1 MILCRQITCAVIFC
15 CFTLSCNTNKNKL
28 PSSNSSRYDLLNP
41 VIIKLPD
48 ALAEISGIIY
58 YPKDTSVFAIVDED
72 GLLFKIGL
80 NKKGEIKKWRFDKKH
95 DFEDVVLKDSVF
107 YILISNGDIE
117 MLHFDA
123 GDSIT
128 AAKSIFPDASKK
140 INEFESLYYD
150 DSLQQMVLLC
160 KNCEDAVKDEA
171 VAWGYNI
178 ATQQYT
184 PGIFTIDVK
193 PGLEKLGIKKLKLR
207 PSATAINPITNE
219 LYILASVNNLLI
231 VTDRQGKFKEAY
243 PLDPSVY
250 KQPEGITFTPTGDM
264 IISNESHETG
274 LATILILKN
283 KKKGL

>member
-107 YILISNGDIE
+107 YILILLLNLNFR
-117 MLHFDA
+117 MQ
-123 GDSIT
+123 
-128 AAKSIFPDASKK
+128 AKK
-140 INEFESLYYD
+140 
-150 DSLQQMVLLC
+150 
-160 KNCEDAVKDEA
+160 
-171 VAWGYNI
+171 
-178 ATQQYT
+178 
-184 PGIFTIDVK
+184 
-193 PGLEKLGIKKLKLR
+193 
-207 PSATAINPITNE
+207 
-219 LYILASVNNLLI
+219 
-231 VTDRQGKFKEAY
+231 
-243 PLDPSVY
+243 
-250 KQPEGITFTPTGDM
+250 
-264 IISNESHETG
+264 
-274 LATILILKN
+274 
-283 KKKGL
+283 